1 MDVFQP
7 GTHGSTFGGNA
18 LAAAVGLEAL
28 NILVEDEL
36 VEHSRA
42 MGEYFLGLLQT
53 IKSPLISDLRGK
65 GLFIGMEIDP
75 AMATAR
81 EVCVRLMK
89 KGLLSK
95 ETHETVVR
103 FAPPL
108 IVNRDQLAW
117 AADQIRDVLAD
128 MDQVAKAS

>member
-1 MDVFQP
+1 M
-7 GTHGSTFGGNA
+7 
-18 LAAAVGLEAL
+18 
-28 NILVEDEL
+28 
-36 VEHSRA
+36 
-42 MGEYFLGLLQT
+42 QT
-53 IKSPLISDLRGK
+53 IKSPLISDLRGR
-65 GLFIGMEIDP
+65 GLFIGLEIDP
-75 AMATAR
+75 TMATAR

-108 IVNRDQLAW
+108 IVNRDQIAW
-117 AADQIRDVLAD
+117 AVDQIRDVLAD